1 MRVGFGVLGPVVA
14 WDRDADGRAIA
25 LKGPRHRA
33 VLARL
38 IVARRRVVPVS
49 RLVEDLWTAPPP
61 GAVGAVRTFVAALR
75 RALEPDRPP
84 RAPARL
90 LVTEGP
96 GYALRADADAVDA
109 WRFEQDVAAAA
120 TLPPDGALPRL
131 EEALGRWRGPA
142 YAEFAD
148 EGWARG
154 ERSRL
159 AELRLHAVERQA
171 EARLALGRAAEAVPD
186 LEAHLAEHPWREGAW
201 RALALALYRT
211 GRQGDALAV
220 LRRARTLLVE
230 QLGLD
235 PGPELRRLESDIL
248 AQAPHLAPATARG
261 EGAAQV
267 WADAAAAYDR
277 TVASGARTRLES
289 TVGLLRDLSMTGGGG
304 LLTARRQRVAAVAAA
319 EELGDP
325 ELTARVI
332 GAYDVPAIWTRLDD
346 PEQAATIVAAA
357 ERTLA
362 ALAAGLEAPDDRL
375 PGVEPPDHGEPSGQT
390 PDQESADHEASG
402 HEAPHH
408 REPDHT
414 APDHKPTGHKTPG
427 PGPSEPEAPGHED
440 HGHEAPGHEAT
451 AHEAPGRV
459 APGHGAPRRGASSPG
474 VGGRE
479 VTGRWASG
487 PEAVGRGSSAP
498 GGDGR
503 GAPGHSTFGRGTAG
517 EAATRHDAIRAR
529 LLATVAVESR
539 GGHSGR
545 GRQAARQAEEIARR
559 LDDPALLA
567 FALNGVFMQSFDR
580 AGLAPRRDAVG
591 AELIALS
598 ARHGL
603 VAFEVLGHLIRLQA
617 RSALAD
623 FASADRHAAAAER
636 LGERHERPL
645 VRVFTEWYRALRLA
659 ATGRADEAEAAYRDA
674 ATRLDGAGM
683 PGLERGL
690 LPLALL
696 CLRVERGRP
705 APTDPD
711 LGWGPYAPWARP
723 LVLLA
728 RDRRAEAA
736 AALRTVPE
744 PPHDLLLEALWCLT
758 GRAAIALGDRE
769 TMARARTALA
779 PAAAELAGAGSGLLT
794 LGPVSRH
801 LADLGG

>member
-14 WDRDADGRAIA
+14 WDADADGRAIA

-49 RLVEDLWTAPPP
+49 RLIEDLWAEPPP

-75 RALEPDRPP
+75 RALEPQRPP
-84 RAPARL
+84 RTPARL

-96 GYALRADADAVDA
+96 GYALRADPDAVDA
-109 WRFEQDVAAAA
+109 WRFEQDVSAAA

-131 EEALGRWRGPA
+131 EEALSRWRGPA

-230 QLGLD
+230 QLGVD
-235 PGPELRRLESDIL
+235 PGPELRRLETDIL
-248 AQAPHLAPATARG
+248 GQAPHLDPTATRG
-261 EGAAQV
+261 GAAAQV
-267 WADAAAAYDR
+267 WADTTAAYDR

-289 TVGLLRDLSMTGGGG
+289 TAALLRDLSMTGGGG

-346 PEQAATIVAAA
+346 PQQAASIVAAS

-362 ALAAGLEAPDDRL
+362 ALAADFGA
-375 PGVEPPDHGEPSGQT
+375 
-390 PDQESADHEASG
+390 
-402 HEAPHH
+402 
-408 REPDHT
+408 
-414 APDHKPTGHKTPG
+414 G
-427 PGPSEPEAPGHED
+427 P
-440 HGHEAPGHEAT
+440 
-451 AHEAPGRV
+451 
-459 APGHGAPRRGASSPG
+459 
-474 VGGRE
+474 
-479 VTGRWASG
+479 
-487 PEAVGRGSSAP
+487 
-498 GGDGR
+498 
-503 GAPGHSTFGRGTAG
+503 GAPGQ
-517 EAATRHDAIRAR
+517 DAIRAR
-529 LLATVAVESR
+529 LLATIAVESR
-539 GGHSGR
+539 GGRSER
-545 GRQAARQAEEIARR
+545 GRWAARQAEEIARR
-559 LDDPALLA
+559 LDDPGLLA
-567 FALNGVFMQSFDR
+567 FALNGVFMQSFER
-580 AGLAPRRDAVG
+580 AGLAPRRDATG
-591 AELIALS
+591 AELIALA

-617 RSALAD
+617 RGALGD
-623 FASADRHAAAAER
+623 FAAADRHAAAAER

-645 VRVFTEWYRALRLA
+645 VGVFTAWYRALRLA
-659 ATGRADEAEAAYRDA
+659 ATGRADEAAVEAAYRDA
-674 ATRLDGAGM
+674 AARLDGAGM

-705 APTDPD
+705 APTDAD
-711 LGWGPYAPWARP
+711 LDWGPYAPWARP

-728 RDRRAEAA
+728 QDRRAEAA

-744 PPHDLLLEALWCLT
+744 PPRDLLLEALWCLT
-758 GRAAIALGDRE
+758 GRAAIAVGDQE
-769 TMARARTALA
+769 TIARTHAALA

-794 LGPVSRH
+794 VGPVSRH
-801 LADLGG
+801 LADLTEALR